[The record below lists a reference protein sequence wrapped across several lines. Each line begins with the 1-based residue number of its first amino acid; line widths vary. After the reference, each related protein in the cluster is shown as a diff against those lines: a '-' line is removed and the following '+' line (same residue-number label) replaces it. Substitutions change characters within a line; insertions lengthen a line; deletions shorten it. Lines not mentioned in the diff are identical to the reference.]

1 MLRYLFNTTD
11 IPMTHTLKLS
21 LRQIFHTPTL
31 LLLAILVF
39 VPISTHAQ
47 FYYEDDYYAFEDGY
61 CAYES
66 NVQDAF
72 AASNPTPSSPRAI
85 SGRQNAWG
93 EGYTEDELHPGD
105 PLPIGD
111 HTILFV
117 FAAITAMVVFFQRRK
132 RSKFATDKT
141 PHTLVFLAFICLP
154 IFTFAQSN
162 GDLRIQY
169 VEQKV
174 ETYEDPSTHQ
184 QKTRIV
190 RTYTHESDIIPA
202 RAAGSTSI
210 MSVHIYNKIEGTKEY
225 TNNPEVI
232 LQQYD
237 GSKWVD
243 KECHMVFGPLR
254 GLAGAGL
261 LPGRKNAAPGSD
273 IDDFLYGD
281 GIEKIKYDLTY
292 KDKGFKA
299 SGVWNFVVKH
309 NGSNPTFDMTQ
320 VHRYEGSYYVRVNG
334 DNDYKNATDLI
345 TLSDYAFNNYG
356 VTIGALKVHDYTHYA
371 CKTLAQNSN
380 VKFTIANDYSRQLA
394 KELLINNERFS
405 DDTYTSDIYATN
417 SSGQPTLSTA
427 ASVRFSWDIFT
438 NRLTRLYVGDAK
450 TPSGEYLV
458 AHGNGQTPEARHH
471 FQDNTNWMY
480 SVDVTSKKGTPI
492 VVRAKYNNNNQ
503 FFWGTG
509 ESAGSPLIADDGSGD
524 DKSYPIR
531 IIYDLKDHRLVTIYK
546 PDASTDGEVNL
557 NTPVMLHR
565 VHNDPATQFIFPSNA
580 DKAVANG
587 DTSDDPYTNPVYAVL
602 SFLEDKF
609 ATNVSG
615 ISHYEKMFYWVSF
628 PFDVKI
634 QDIFGLGEYENYWII
649 QYYDG
654 AKRAL
659 NGLPYGTTA
668 WDYMPADGTL
678 EANVGYIVCLDYKK
692 LSTDYGY
699 TSGGGRKVSLYF
711 PSANRVNTADIHH
724 KGNLTVNLEEYTKG
738 DKVAWNHW
746 NWHLLGV
753 PSFANTT
760 QTDIPFYYQYDHAYD
775 GYGPAA
781 CTGASFF
788 SPMHAY
794 MVQYAGDV
802 NWTGVVNITPKSVAA
817 EQSQDSPIMLRL
829 ELQQANQALDK
840 TFIQLR
846 SDKGTSGFDINLDL
860 TKIINKGANIYSVVN
875 GDQMAGNAVPKE
887 ESIIPLGVMITKA
900 GKYTFAMPE
909 GTSGTQV
916 ELIDYETG
924 ISTPLAALDY
934 TVNMPAGSFDN
945 RFSLSIKPDKVT
957 TGVDNLGDEATG
969 DKAKKYLIDG
979 ALYLVKDGVL
989 YDVQGKLVR

>member
-1 MLRYLFNTTD
+1 MKIN
-11 IPMTHTLKLS
+11 IQH
-21 LRQIFHTPTL
+21 IFHHSLLGIAYIIALLVCVPTS
-31 LLLAILVF
+31 AIADEYY
-39 VPISTHAQ
+39 SSYYAAEQ
-47 FYYEDDYYAFEDGY
+47 YYEGEYMEYYG
-61 CAYES
+61 YES

-72 AASNPTPSSPRAI
+72 ASSNPTSSAPSQI
-85 SGRQNAWG
+85 NGRHNAWG
-93 EGYTEDELHPGD
+93 DGYTEDELHPGD

-111 HTILFV
+111 HAILFV
-117 FAAITAMVVFFQRRK
+117 FAAITAMVVFFQQRK
-132 RSKFATDKT
+132 RSKFNTDSVRN
-141 PHTLVFLAFICLP
+141 TLVLLTFIFLAVP
-154 IFTFAQSN
+154 TFAQSN

-184 QKTRIV
+184 IKTRVV

-202 RAAGSTSI
+202 GAAGSTNI

-237 GSKWVD
+237 GSKWGD
-243 KECHMVFGPLR
+243 KECHMVFGPIR
-254 GLAGAGL
+254 GKANAGL

-273 IDDFLYGD
+273 IDDFLFDD
-281 GIEKIKYDLTY
+281 GIENIKNDNTY
-292 KDKGFKA
+292 KDKGFRA

-356 VTIGALKVHDYTHYA
+356 VTIGALKVHDYTHYI
-371 CKTLAQNSN
+371 CKKLAQNSN

-394 KELLINNERFS
+394 KELLFNNERFS

-480 SVDVTSKKGTPI
+480 SVDIGSRKGTEVI
-492 VVRAKYNNNNQ
+492 VRAKFNGKNQ
-503 FFWGTG
+503 LIWGASESTG
-509 ESAGSPLIADDGSGD
+509 TPLIANDGSSD
-524 DKSYPIR
+524 DKIYPIR

-580 DKAVANG
+580 DRAVANG

-609 ATNVSG
+609 ATNVPG

-634 QDIFGLGEYENYWII
+634 QDIFGLGEYANYWII

-659 NGLPYGTTA
+659 NGLPDGTTA
-668 WDYMPADGTL
+668 WDYMPATGTL

-711 PSANRVNTADIHH
+711 PSANRANTADIHY
-724 KGNLTVNLEEYTKG
+724 KGDITVNLEEYTKG
-738 DKVAWNHW
+738 EKVAWNHW

-781 CTGASFF
+781 CTNASFF

-817 EQSQDSPIMLRL
+817 KESKDQPLMLCL
-829 ELQQANQALDK
+829 ELQEADQTQDK
-840 TFIQLR
+840 TFVQLR
-846 SDKGTSGFDINLDL
+846 NDKGSLSFDLNLDL

-887 ESIIPLGVMITKA
+887 ESIIPLGVVITKA
-900 GKYTFAMPE
+900 GEYTFAMPE
-909 GTSGTQV
+909 GTGETLV

-924 ISTPLAALDY
+924 INTPLTALNY
-934 TVNMPAGSFDN
+934 SVNLPVGHFEN
-945 RFSLSIKPDKVT
+945 RFALHVQPDKVT
-957 TGVDNLGDEATG
+957 TGVENGDTQTTNE
-969 DKAKKYLIDG
+969 KAQKLIIDG
-979 ALYLVKDGVL
+979 ALYLIKDGTI

>member
-1 MLRYLFNTTD
+1 MNIDFKISM
-11 IPMTHTLKLS
+11 IPH
-21 LRQIFHTPTL
+21 IFKGIFVCILLVSIPTL
-31 LLLAILVF
+31 
-39 VPISTHAQ
+39 SKAQ
-47 FYYEDDYYAFEDGY
+47 FYQNAVVEPYYGQYFYMEY
-61 CAYES
+61 QAYES

-72 AASNPTPSSPRAI
+72 SVASPSAAAPAAI
-85 SGRQNAWG
+85 TSRQNAWG
-93 EGYTEDELHPGD
+93 DGYTEDELHPLD

-111 HTILFV
+111 HSILFI
-117 FAAITAMVVFFQRRK
+117 FAAITAMAIFIKQR
-132 RSKFATDKT
+132 KT
-141 PHTLVFLAFICLP
+141 QHSTCANKTIALLACICVGIP
-154 IFTFAQSN
+154 AFAQSN

-174 ETYEDPSTHQ
+174 EKYEDPSTHQ
-184 QKTRIV
+184 QKTRVV
-190 RTYTHESDIIPA
+190 RTYTHESDVIPA
-202 RAAGSTSI
+202 SAAGSTSI

-243 KECHMVFGPLR
+243 KECHMVFGPIR

-281 GIEKIKYDLTY
+281 GIEKIKNDLTY
-292 KDKGFKA
+292 KDKGFRA

-334 DNDYKNATDLI
+334 DNDYKNATDLF

-356 VTIGALKVHDYTHYA
+356 VTIGALKVHDYTHYI
-371 CKTLAQNSN
+371 CKKLAQNSN
-380 VKFTIANDYSRQLA
+380 VKFTIANDYSSQLA

-438 NRLTRLYVGDAK
+438 NRLTRWYVGDAK

-509 ESAGSPLIADDGSGD
+509 EFAGSPLIADDGSGD

-711 PSANRVNTADIHH
+711 PSANRVNAADIHQ
-724 KGNLTVNLEEYTKG
+724 KGDTTVNLEKYTKG

-775 GYGPAA
+775 GYGPSA

-802 NWTGVVNITPKSVAA
+802 NWTGVVNITPKSIAA
-817 EQSQDSPIMLRL
+817 EQVKEQPIMLGL
-829 ELQQANQALDK
+829 ELQQDHQSLDK
-840 TFIQLR
+840 TFVQLR
-846 SDKGTSGFDINLDL
+846 NDKGTKGFDLNLDL

-887 ESIIPLGVMITKA
+887 ESIIPLGVIITKA
-900 GKYTFAMPE
+900 GEYTFAMPE

-945 RFSLSIKPDKVT
+945 RFALSIKPDKVT

-969 DKAKKYLIDG
+969 DKTNKLLIDG
-979 ALYLVKDGVL
+979 ALYLVKDGVM

>member
-1 MLRYLFNTTD
+1 MLFALFVCV
-11 IPMTHTLKLS
+11 P
-21 LRQIFHTPTL
+21 Q
-31 LLLAILVF
+31 LVQ
-39 VPISTHAQ
+39 AQ
-47 FYYEDDYYAFEDGY
+47 FYCEDAYYMLEDGY

-72 AASNPTPSSPRAI
+72 AAQTPTASSPSQI
-85 SGRQNAWG
+85 KGRHNAWG
-93 EGYTEDELHPGD
+93 DGYTEDELHPSD
-105 PLPIGD
+105 PLPLGD
-111 HTILFV
+111 HTILFILAV
-117 FAAITAMVVFFQRRK
+117 ITAMTIFYKQRK
-132 RSKFATDKT
+132 RSKVNTDSVRN
-141 PHTLVFLAFICLP
+141 TLVLLTFIFLAVP
-154 IFTFAQSN
+154 TFAQSN

-169 VEQKV
+169 VEQKI
-174 ETYEDPSTHQ
+174 ERYEDPSTHQ
-184 QKTRIV
+184 MKTRVV

-202 RAAGSTSI
+202 GAAGSTSI
-210 MSVHIYNKIEGTKEY
+210 MSVHIYNKIEETKEY

-232 LQQYD
+232 LQQYE

-243 KECHMVFGPLR
+243 KECHMVFGPIR
-254 GLAGAGL
+254 GKASAGL

-273 IDDFLYGD
+273 IDDFVYDD
-281 GIEKIKYDLTY
+281 GIEKIKNDTTY
-292 KDKGFKA
+292 KYKGFRA

-309 NGSNPTFDMTQ
+309 NDNKPTFDMTQ

-334 DNDYKNATDLI
+334 DNDYNNADDLV
-345 TLSDYAFNNYG
+345 TRSDYAFNNYG
-356 VTIGALKVHDYTHYA
+356 TLIGALKIHDYTHYA
-371 CKTLAQNSN
+371 CKKLGQNSN
-380 VKFTIANDYSRQLA
+380 VRFTIATDYTSQLA
-394 KELLINNERFS
+394 HELLINNERFS

-417 SSGQPTLSTA
+417 SSGQPTLSKA

-480 SVDVTSKKGTPI
+480 SVDIGSRKGTEVI
-492 VVRAKYNNNNQ
+492 VRAKFNDKNQ
-503 FFWGTG
+503 LIWGASESTG
-509 ESAGSPLIADDGSGD
+509 TPLIANDGSGD
-524 DKSYPIR
+524 DKIYPIR

-546 PDASTDGEVNL
+546 PDASTDGVVNL

-659 NGLPYGTTA
+659 NGLPDGTTA

-699 TSGGGRKVSLYF
+699 ISGGGRKVSLYF
-711 PSANRVNTADIHH
+711 PSANRANTADIHY

-738 DKVAWNHW
+738 NKVAWNHW

-760 QTDIPFYYQYDHAYD
+760 QTDIPFYYEYDHAYD
-775 GYGPAA
+775 GYGSAA
-781 CTGASFF
+781 CTSTSFF

-802 NWTGVVNITPKSVAA
+802 NWTGIVNITPKSIAA
-817 EQSQDSPIMLRL
+817 RQTEEDPITLRL
-829 ELQQANQALDK
+829 ELIHGDRTHDK

-846 SDKGTSGFDINLDL
+846 DDKGTKGFDLNLDL

-875 GDQMAGNAVPKE
+875 GDQMAGNAVPRE
-887 ESIIPLGVMITKA
+887 ESIIPLGVVITEA
-900 GKYTFAMPE
+900 GDYTFAMPE
-909 GTSGTQV
+909 GTNGVNV

-924 ISTPLAALDY
+924 ISTPLTALDY
-934 TVNMPAGSFDN
+934 TVNLRKGTDEG
-945 RFSLSIKPDKVT
+945 RFALRIQPNKVT
-957 TGVDNLGDEATG
+957 TGVDCGEVEVANGKTQKLI
-969 DKAKKYLIDG
+969 IDG
-979 ALYLVKDGVL
+979 ALYLVKDGVI
-989 YDVQGKLVR
+989 YDAQGKLVR

>member
-1 MLRYLFNTTD
+1 MR
-11 IPMTHTLKLS
+11 IIS
-21 LRQIFHTPTL
+21 LRHKTLAPILPIACLIFSFVYTPTS
-31 LLLAILVF
+31 AIANEYY
-39 VPISTHAQ
+39 PSYYAAEQ
-47 FYYEDDYYAFEDGY
+47 YYEEEYTEYY
-61 CAYES
+61 AYES

-72 AASNPTPSSPRAI
+72 ASSNPTPSSPRAI

-93 EGYTEDELHPGD
+93 EGYTEDELHPED

-141 PHTLVFLAFICLP
+141 PYTLVFLAFICLP

-184 QKTRIV
+184 KKTRVV

-202 RAAGSTSI
+202 GAAGSTSI

-237 GSKWVD
+237 GSKWID
-243 KECHMVFGPLR
+243 KECHMVFGPIR
-254 GLAGAGL
+254 GKANAGL

-273 IDDFLYGD
+273 IDDFLFDD
-281 GIEKIKYDLTY
+281 GIENIKNDNTY
-292 KDKGFKA
+292 KDKGFRA

-320 VHRYEGSYYVRVNG
+320 VHRYEGKYYVRVNG
-334 DNDYKNATDLI
+334 NTSYKNDANLV
-345 TLSDYAFNNYG
+345 TLSEYAFNNYAQP
-356 VTIGALKVHDYTHYA
+356 IGALKVHDYTHYA

-438 NRLTRLYVGDAK
+438 NRLTRAYIGDAK

-458 AHGNGQTPEARHH
+458 AHENGGTPDASRH

-492 VVRAKYNNNNQ
+492 VVRAKFNGKNQ
-503 FFWGTG
+503 LIWGASESTG
-509 ESAGSPLIADDGSGD
+509 TPLIADDGSGD
-524 DKSYPIR
+524 TKSYPIR
-531 IIYDLKDHRLVTIYK
+531 ILYDLKDHRLVTIYK
-546 PDASTDGEVNL
+546 PEVSTGGEVNL
-557 NTPVMLHR
+557 HTPIMIHR

-659 NGLPYGTTA
+659 NGLSHETTA
-668 WDYMPADGTL
+668 WNYMPKNETL
-678 EANVGYIVCLDYKK
+678 KANTGYVVCLDYKK
-692 LSTDYGY
+692 LSSHYGY

-711 PSANRVNTADIHH
+711 PSANRVNTADIHQ
-724 KGNLTVNLEEYTKG
+724 KGNITVNLEEYTKG
-738 DKVAWNHW
+738 AKVAWNHW

-781 CTGASFF
+781 CTNTAFF

-802 NWTGVVNITPKSVAA
+802 TWSGIVNATPKSIAA
-817 EQSQDSPIMLRL
+817 EQVKEQPIMLGL
-829 ELQQANQALDK
+829 ELQKDNQSLDK
-840 TFIQLR
+840 TFVQLR
-846 SDKGTSGFDINLDL
+846 HDKGSLGFDLNLDL

-887 ESIIPLGVMITKA
+887 ESIIPLGVIITEA
-900 GKYTFAMPE
+900 GEYTFAMPE
-909 GTSGTQV
+909 GTNKTLV

-924 ISTPLAALDY
+924 INTPLTALNY
-934 TVNMPAGSFDN
+934 TVNLPAGHFEN
-945 RFSLSIKPDKVT
+945 RFALRVQPDKVT
-957 TGVDNLGDEATG
+957 TGIENGETQTTN
-969 DKAKKYLIDG
+969 KKVQKLIMDG
-979 ALYLVKDGVL
+979 ALYLIKDGTI